1 VPADRT
7 SDIQRQLAVS
17 GAILLLLGLLTGF
30 YISAAMGQRID
41 VDVHSAV
48 AAHLNALL
56 GAFWIFG
63 VGWTLPMLHYGP
75 VGQRRLALAVI
86 VPNYANW
93 LITCVKAPLR
103 VAGVDV
109 GPSLANNAVLAGLT
123 LFVVLPSLA
132 AAAAWIWGFRRA
144 APASGP

>member
-1 VPADRT
+1 MPSEST
-7 SDIQRQLAVS
+7 SVVQRQLALS
-17 GAILLLLGLLTGF
+17 GAVLLLLGLLTGF

-41 VDVHSAV
+41 ADVHSAV

-63 VGWTLPMLHYGP
+63 VGWTLPMLRYGP
-75 VGQRRLALAVI
+75 VGQRRLALVVI

-93 LITCVKAPLR
+93 LITCVKAALR

-109 GPSLANNAVLAGLT
+109 GPSLANNAVLCGLT
-123 LFVVLPSLA
+123 VFVVLPSLVG
-132 AAAAWIWGFRRA
+132 AAAWIWGFRRNA
-144 APASGP
+144 AANAP

>member
-1 VPADRT
+1 MTSDRT
-7 SDIQRQLAVS
+7 SDVQRQLALS
-17 GAILLLLGLLTGF
+17 GAVLLLLGLLTGF

-63 VGWTLPMLHYGP
+63 LGWTLPMLRYGP
-75 VGQRRLALAVI
+75 LGQRRLALAVV

-93 LITCVKAPLR
+93 LITCIKAALR
-103 VAGVDV
+103 VAGVDA
-109 GPSLANNAVLAGLT
+109 GLSFANNAVLAGLT
-123 LFVVLPSLA
+123 IFVVLPSLA
-132 AAAAWIWGFRRA
+132 AAVAWIAGFRHRA
-144 APASGP
+144 N